1 MECLT
6 CQEARDTLNEQ
17 SVISPRYRCW
27 EALSEM
33 ARLSTAARQVRTGER
48 RAQILRAALDVF
60 SRRGFH
66 GATIREI
73 ASTAGL
79 AEGTIYLYFPSK
91 FEVMRGVIGS
101 IADDGAPPEPEEF
114 APGDDE
120 GFVRAFVDARVKT
133 LARHASFIRLAVHE
147 ADLHEDVRREFF
159 RRLHEPFVGRFRAY
173 LERRIADGAF
183 RPVNTEVTASIC
195 FRMVMSYIMT
205 QHVLGLVGVKY
216 DDEEYLGE
224 MVALILVG
232 LRVSAPPFAPGAIK
246 REV

>member
-1 MECLT
+1 MSG
-6 CQEARDTLNEQ
+6 Q
-17 SVISPRYRCW
+17 SSFLAVLPGGVPES
-27 EALSEM
+27 M
-33 ARLSTAARQVRTGER
+33 ARLSTTAREARTGER
-48 RAQILRAALDVF
+48 RAQILRAALEVF

-91 FEVMRGVIGS
+91 QDVLRGVIGV
-101 IADDGAPPEPEEF
+101 IADDGAPPAPEQF

-120 GFVRAFVDARVKT
+120 AFVLAFVRARVQT
-133 LARHASFIRLAVHE
+133 LARHASFIRLVVHE

-159 RRLHEPFVGRFRAY
+159 RRLHEPFVQRFRAY
-173 LERRIADGAF
+173 LEARIADGAF

-205 QHVLGLVGVKY
+205 QHVLGFAGVRY

-224 MVALILVG
+224 MAALILRG
-232 LRVSAPPFAPGAIK
+232 LTARAPAPPSAPEAFK
-246 REV
+246 RGD